1 MVNNI
6 KQLHKQAQQAIHQ
19 GEYKQAHQL
28 IINILSQDKYFADG
42 YFLLAMI
49 ASAHHNNTKAIEL
62 IKQAIVL
69 APEQVEYIAQ
79 LAKHYALVNDHVQA
93 LHHANIAAKLALKFM
108 PNSSL
113 TLDTLGVAYSKIG
126 LHQQAVPFFKQAVA
140 ANKYNGIFFFNL
152 GASLK
157 FTGDFSGARKA
168 YEQTIT
174 LMPRYC
180 KAHAALTSLG
190 DITSTHNHIERLT
203 KLYQQLT
210 QSDDLLYIG
219 HALAREYEVLG
230 DYEKSYQYLSQSKK
244 TKLAQLNYK
253 FSDDKDMF
261 NALTEL
267 FTTSP
272 IKDSA
277 HDGNNAGY
285 DSNEP
290 LFVVG
295 MPRSGTTL
303 VERILSKHSA
313 VTSAGELQNFGLLL
327 KELSKTTTNKVI
339 DQVTVMASASIN
351 FSQLGKAYIDSTRA
365 ITGRSV
371 KFVDKMPLNVLYA
384 GFIIKALPKAKI
396 ICLDRGPL
404 DTIVSNYRQLFAVN
418 FSYYNYAYDL
428 QTTAQ
433 FYYQFKQLTKLWLTL
448 FPDNFYVVNY
458 EKLVNNPEEEAKKII
473 EFCGLD
479 WQKEC
484 LDIQKNSAPVATAS
498 AVQVR
503 QPINNKSVGNWQN
516 YEAYLTEVIKY
527 LENKKLL

>member
-1 MVNNI
+1 MKNNI
-6 KQLHKQAQQAIHQ
+6 KQLHKQAQQAINQ
-19 GEYKQAHQL
+19 GKYQQAHQL
-28 IINILSQDKYFADG
+28 IISILSQDKYFADG

-49 ASAHHNNTKAIEL
+49 ASAHHNNAKAIEL

-93 LHHANIAAKLALKFM
+93 LHHANIAANLPTKSA
-108 PNSSL
+108 L
-113 TLDTLGVAYSKIG
+113 TLDTLGVAYSQIG

-140 ANKYNGIFFFNL
+140 ANELNGIFFFNL

-174 LMPRYC
+174 LIPTYC

-190 DITSTHNHIERLT
+190 DITPTSNHIERLT

-219 HALAREYEVLG
+219 HALAREYEALG
-230 DYEKSYQYLSQSKK
+230 DYDKAYQYLSRAKK
-244 TKLAQLNYK
+244 TKLAQFNYQ
-253 FSDDKDMF
+253 FSDDKNMF
-261 NALTEL
+261 NALTEF
-267 FTTSP
+267 FTTSEINNLNP
-272 IKDSA
+272 DEC
-277 HDGNNAGY
+277 NAGY
-285 DSNEP
+285 DSDEP

-295 MPRSGTTL
+295 MPRTGTTL

-313 VTSAGELQNFGLLL
+313 VTSAGELQHFGLLL
-327 KELSKTTTNKVI
+327 KELSKTSTNKVI
-339 DQVTVMASASIN
+339 DKETVMAAASIN
-351 FSQLGKAYIDSTRA
+351 FNQLGKAYIDSTRA
-365 ITGRSV
+365 ITGSTA

-433 FYYQFKQLTKLWLTL
+433 FYQQFKQLTQLWLRL

-458 EKLVNNPEEEAKKII
+458 EKLVNNPEEEAIKII

-479 WQKEC
+479 WQEEC
-484 LDIQKNSAPVATAS
+484 LDIHKNLAPVATAS

-503 QPINNKSVGNWQN
+503 QPINNKSVGNWHKYQGQ
-516 YEAYLTEVIKY
+516 LTEVIRY
-527 LENKKLL
+527 LTEQGLL